1 MEQIERLKEII
12 VPVLSSC
19 NVKLYELKWT
29 GTGKNRTLEVAI
41 TKEDGTMDLDTCALA
56 SEKISEVLD
65 QDNSLSEAYTLEVC
79 SPGAEREIHDLHELE
94 TMTEPYVFIKFK
106 NPINKLNEVTGTIV
120 SYSDEGMKLSYRA
133 KQATKVM
140 EFTADDIA
148 FIRLAVKF

>member
-1 MEQIERLKEII
+1 MEQIERLKEMI

-79 SPGAEREIHDLHELE
+79 SPGAEREIKDFSE
-94 TMTEPYVFIKFK
+94 FK
-106 NPINKLNEVTGTIV
+106 KLTGKHI
-120 SYSDEGMKLSYRA
+120 
-133 KQATKVM
+133 
-140 EFTADDIA
+140 
-148 FIRLAVKF
+148 FIRLAHPVKKMLEITGDLLEANDNNLVIAYRDKALTKKVEVEIKEITYARLAVKI

>member
-1 MEQIERLKEII
+1 MENLALIKDLFQDVLAANNVILYDLKFVNENKMRILQVSI
-12 VPVLSSC
+12 M
-19 NVKLYELKWT
+19 N
-29 GTGKNRTLEVAI
+29 
-41 TKEDGTMDLDTCALA
+41 EDYSMDIDTCAIV
-56 SEKISEVLD
+56 SEQLSKVLD
-65 QDNSLSEAYTLEVC
+65 EHDVISSEYFLEVC

>member
-1 MEQIERLKEII
+1 
-12 VPVLSSC
+12 
-19 NVKLYELKWT
+19 
-29 GTGKNRTLEVAI
+29 
-41 TKEDGTMDLDTCALA
+41 
-56 SEKISEVLD
+56 
-65 QDNSLSEAYTLEVC
+65 
-79 SPGAEREIHDLHELE
+79 
-94 TMTEPYVFIKFK
+94 MTEPYVFIKFK

>member
-1 MEQIERLKEII
+1 MEQIERLKEMI

-65 QDNSLSEAYTLEVC
+65 QDAALVLKEKF
-79 SPGAEREIHDLHELE
+79 
-94 TMTEPYVFIKFK
+94 MTFM
-106 NPINKLNEVTGTIV
+106 N
-120 SYSDEGMKLSYRA
+120 
-133 KQATKVM
+133 
-140 EFTADDIA
+140 
-148 FIRLAVKF
+148 